1 MKTAGTRSNRFAK
14 LGLALRQAQRESG
27 ATPLRGGRII
37 IAIAVVSL
45 AASPALAGKKKA
57 KKSKKAAAAAIEE
70 APRRLCDEMG
80 LGLAIATPTGETKAA
95 PADVG
100 DAVDRAESFDLS
112 RLDRRGT
119 TPTGDGAIR
128 MEAQPLTTAQV
139 GQVVKWNRG
148 QLEYCWSKLPASQR
162 TGGAISLRFVIE
174 PKGTVRSVEVG
185 GESAKLGA
193 CVEQAAMTWTFP
205 VADTRSEIEYPVV
218 LK

>member
-1 MKTAGTRSNRFAK
+1 MKTTFW
-14 LGLALRQAQRESG
+14 
-27 ATPLRGGRII
+27 
-37 IAIAVVSL
+37 IAIAVVTV

-57 KKSKKAAAAAIEE
+57 KKAKKAAAAPIEE

-80 LGLAIATPTGETKAA
+80 LGLAIATPTGETSPAA
-95 PADVG
+95 AADDSAAVG
-100 DAVDRAESFDLS
+100 RAESFDLS
-112 RLDRRGT
+112 RLDRNGGRRGT

-174 PKGTVRSVEVG
+174 PKGTVTSVEVG
-185 GESAKLGA
+185 GESARLEA
-193 CVEQAAMTWTFP
+193 CVAQAAKTWTFP
-205 VADTRSEIEYPVV
+205 VADTRSEVEYPVV